1 MKEKIKS
8 ILLSRAP
15 GLLCGLLLIAGTLIQ
30 AGTITSGYHFLDDHE
45 LLRIE
50 YSLEENKVPFGNVI
64 SQWMQ
69 NDLNQRFR
77 PLYWVERVVG
87 TAIMGSDMFYWNCYK
102 AVMGVLTFHLLY
114 MAARYLKAKWYT
126 GVLFAGIIM
135 MGAQFT
141 PWYRSAN
148 QENTGLF
155 LCALTLYLIGRQYYK
170 EKWGSPVYNISIAVA
185 AILCGLV
192 KESFIFMMPAFAA
205 IKFWLEYSQIC
216 AARKERGTLRRLLK
230 RGVLCYIPVLAAF
243 GFNVYYTLFQVGVDN
258 VSYAGFHSDTSIR
271 EYISGVLYS
280 VRTYLEWYLVF
291 GVFCI
296 VIVLVCYQVIDL
308 KKWKEY
314 AGWAVIGFGIMAV
327 QLVLHAES
335 GMWER
340 YIIPF
345 IIGYA
350 LVYVLLFDRMLQKD
364 AFRELVYTGILMALL
379 FIGVREA
386 RSGALQYADDGR
398 LIDGYLTYVV
408 ENTDEDSKII
418 GAFTDGELNLATSC
432 WLEMNGRTKEFYY
445 NWQSGEF
452 SDNVQIVQVN
462 QDTVSWA
469 DADVVLCYS
478 ADVYTAID
486 MMGLTQEDVYERL
499 QYGKYAVVVRGK
511 EQG

>member
-8 ILLSRAP
+8 ILLSRTQ

-50 YSLEENKVPFGNVI
+50 YSLEENKVPLGNVI
-64 SQWMQ
+64 SQWIQ

-114 MAARYLKAKWYT
+114 MAAWYLKAKWYT

-170 EKWGSPVYNISIAVA
+170 EKWSGPVYNISIAVA

-205 IKFWLEYSQIC
+205 IKFWLEYWEGC
-216 AARKERGTLRRLLK
+216 TVERERGTLKRTLK
-230 RGVLCYIPVLAAF
+230 RGAPFYIFTLIAF
-243 GFNVYYTLFQVGVDN
+243 GTDVYYILFRVGVDK

-271 EYISGVLYS
+271 EYISSILYS
-280 VRTYLEWYLVF
+280 VKTYLEWYLIF
-291 GVFCI
+291 GIFCI
-296 VIVLVCYQVIDL
+296 LIVLVCYQVINL

-314 AGWAVIGFGIMAV
+314 AGWVAIGLGVMAV
-327 QLVLHAES
+327 QLVLHSES

-350 LVYVLLFDRMLQKD
+350 LVYVLLFDKMLQKD
-364 AFRELVYTGILMALL
+364 AFREVVYTGILMALL

-398 LIDGYLTYVV
+398 LIDGYLTYIV
-408 ENTDEDSKII
+408 ENTDEESKIV
-418 GAFTDGELNLATSC
+418 GAFTDEELNLATSC

-452 SDNVQIVQVN
+452 SDNIQIVQVN

-478 ADVYTAID
+478 TDVYTVID
-486 MMGLTQEDVYERL
+486 MMGLMQGDIYERL